1 MRCRFVLRSFSIP
14 LNLLHNFSFYCYYL
28 FLSFRAPSY
37 EFHFLLIS
45 IGSSDVKHSTVRLD
59 VCGIQIHTSRFLICY
74 ILKKNVFVLFSIER
88 HFSFVSFSLFVVLNI
103 AHTTTTTKPK
113 STFDIFLV
121 EKHKL

>member
-45 IGSSDVKHSTVRLD
+45 IGSSDVKALNNCTFGCVWYTDTHQPISYMLHFEKKCFRFVFHRTAFFFRLFFFIR
-59 VCGIQIHTSRFLICY
+59 CFKYRTHHHHHQ
-74 ILKKNVFVLFSIER
+74 
-88 HFSFVSFSLFVVLNI
+88 
-103 AHTTTTTKPK
+103 TKID
-113 STFDIFLV
+113 F
-121 EKHKL
+121 